1 MSQDTVRVPNS
12 SSSPAGVVHAPSSKA
27 ALVLGA
33 LGVVYGDIG
42 TSPLYTLRAC
52 LTGLS
57 VHTDLEPAHLLGVLS
72 ILFWMLMVVV
82 SFKYVMLVLRAD
94 NRGEGGTLALL
105 ELAVRGR
112 EGRMRWVLIVLGIFG
127 AALFYGDSMIT
138 PAISVLSA
146 LEGIGIVS
154 HQLDEWVVPLALLVL
169 VGLFVIQSHGT
180 GLMGKLFGP
189 VMALWFGTLALLGGW
204 QVWQTPEV
212 LSALNP
218 MWGLRFIVEFPWI
231 SFVLLGAVVL
241 ALTGAEALYADMGHF
256 GRPAI
261 RRAWFS
267 MVMPALT
274 LCYFGQGALL
284 LRDPEAIRNPFFL
297 MAPDWG
303 LAPLVALA
311 TVATVVAS
319 QAVISGAY
327 SVTRQAVQLGFWPRM
342 QILHTSAVEK
352 GQIYLPQVNA
362 LLLCAVLVLVLV
374 FRNSDNLA
382 AAYGFAVTGTMLTTS
397 VLAFAVLP
405 RGSTGAKRMLWLVAL
420 GLLLLF
426 DVLLFSANVFKIHEG
441 GWLPLVVAIVV
452 FTLMMTW
459 RRGRRL
465 LSEMQQR
472 DRQPLKEFMEQ
483 LEEYPPSRVHG
494 TAIFMTMNSGNVP
507 PALLHNLKHNKVLHD
522 HVLFLTILVADV
534 PYVSEDERFTVN
546 KLSASSWQATVHYG
560 FKEDPDVPDTLHKV
574 AEAYPEIDLEPMR
587 TSYFLSR
594 QTVVAAKKPALWR
607 WRRVVFSFMARNAT
621 RSTKFFKIPAN
632 RVVEMGMQV
641 EL

>member
-1 MSQDTVRVPNS
+1 M
-12 SSSPAGVVHAPSSKA
+12 
-27 ALVLGA
+27 GA

-57 VHTDLEPAHLLGVLS
+57 VHTDLAPQHVLGVLS
-72 ILFWMLMVVV
+72 ILFWMLMIVV
-82 SFKYVMLVLRAD
+82 SFKYVTLVLRAD

-112 EGRMRWVLIVLGIFG
+112 EGRLRWVLIVLGIFG

-154 HQLDEWVVPLALLVL
+154 HQLDHWVVPIALVVL
-169 VGLFVIQSHGT
+169 VALFAIQSHGT
-180 GLMGKLFGP
+180 GAMGKLFGP
-189 VMALWFGTLALLGGW
+189 VMALWFGTLAALGGW

-212 LSALNP
+212 LAALNP
-218 MWGLRFIVEFPWI
+218 IWAVRFVLESPLV

-256 GRPAI
+256 GRAAI

-267 MVMPALT
+267 MVLPALT

-284 LRDPEAIRNPFFL
+284 LRNPDAIRNPFFM
-297 MAPDWG
+297 MAPDWA

-311 TVATVVAS
+311 TVATIVAS

-342 QILHTSAVEK
+342 QILHTSAIEK

-362 LLLCAVLVLVLV
+362 LLLCAVLILVLM

-382 AAYGFAVTGTMLTTS
+382 AAYGFAVTGTMFTTS

-405 RGSTGAKRMLWLVAL
+405 RGSTGARRLLWLAVL

-441 GWLPLVVAIVV
+441 GWLPLLVAIVV

-465 LSEMQQR
+465 LADMQQR
-472 DRQPLKEFMEQ
+472 DRQPLGEFMEQ
-483 LEEYPPSRVHG
+483 LEAFPPSRVPG
-494 TAIFMTMNSGNVP
+494 TAIFMTMNAGNVP
-507 PALLHNLKHNKVLHD
+507 PALLHNLKHNKVLHE
-522 HVLFLTILVADV
+522 HVVFLSIRVADV
-534 PYVSEDERFTVN
+534 PYVSEDERFEVH
-546 KLSASSWQATVHYG
+546 KLSASSWQAAVNYG
-560 FKEDPDVPDTLHKV
+560 FKEDPDVPDALRQI

-587 TSYFLSR
+587 TSFFLSR
-594 QTVVAAKKPALWR
+594 QTVVAARKPAMLR
-607 WRRVVFSFMARNAT
+607 WRRVLFSFMARNAT

>member
-1 MSQDTVRVPNS
+1 MSQGTVSAPS
-12 SSSPAGVVHAPSSKA
+12 SSAGHPGGAHAPSSRA

-82 SFKYVMLVLRAD
+82 SVKYVTLVLRAD

-105 ELAVRGR
+105 ELAVRAR
-112 EGRMRWVLIVLGIFG
+112 EGKLRWVLIVLGIFG

-146 LEGIGIVS
+146 LEGISIVS
-154 HQLDEWVVPLALLVL
+154 HQLDAWVVPIALVVL
-169 VGLFVIQSHGT
+169 VALFAIQSRGT
-180 GLMGKLFGP
+180 GVMGKLFGP
-189 VMALWFGTLALLGGW
+189 VMLLWFGTLAVLGAW
-204 QVWQTPEV
+204 QIWQNPDV
-212 LSALNP
+212 LAALNP
-218 MWGLRFIVEFPWI
+218 MYGLRFIVESPRI

-261 RRAWFS
+261 RSAWFS
-267 MVMPALT
+267 MVLPSLT

-284 LRDPEAIRNPFFL
+284 LRDPTAIRNPFFM
-297 MAPDWG
+297 MAPEWG

-311 TVATVVAS
+311 TVATIVAS

-362 LLLCAVLVLVLV
+362 LLLCAVLVLVLW
-374 FRNSDNLA
+374 FRKSDDLA

-405 RGSTGAKRMLWLVAL
+405 RGSTGFKRMLWFTGL
-420 GLLLLF
+420 GLLLLL
-426 DVLLFSANVFKIHEG
+426 DVLLFSANVLKIPEG
-441 GWLPLVVAIVV
+441 GWLPLVVAIAV

-465 LSEMQQR
+465 LSDMQQR
-472 DRQPLKEFMEQ
+472 DRQPLKEFMAQ
-483 LEEYPPSRVHG
+483 LEEYPPSRVPG

-534 PYVSEDERFTVN
+534 PYVSPEERFVVE
-546 KLSASSWQATVHYG
+546 KLSASSWTATVNYG
-560 FKEDPDVPDTLHKV
+560 FKEDPDVPEALRLV
-574 AEAYPEIDLEPMR
+574 AEAYPELDLEPMR
-587 TSYFLSR
+587 TSFFLSR
-594 QTVVAAKKPALWR
+594 QTVVAAKKPALSR
-607 WRRVVFSFMARNAT
+607 WRRAVFSFMARNST

>member
-218 MWGLRFIVEFPWI
+218 MWGLRFIVEFP
-231 SFVLLGAVVL
+231 G
-241 ALTGAEALYADMGHF
+241 
-256 GRPAI
+256 
-261 RRAWFS
+261 
-267 MVMPALT
+267 
-274 LCYFGQGALL
+274 
-284 LRDPEAIRNPFFL
+284 
-297 MAPDWG
+297 
-303 LAPLVALA
+303 
-311 TVATVVAS
+311 
-319 QAVISGAY
+319 
-327 SVTRQAVQLGFWPRM
+327 
-342 QILHTSAVEK
+342 
-352 GQIYLPQVNA
+352 
-362 LLLCAVLVLVLV
+362 
-374 FRNSDNLA
+374 
-382 AAYGFAVTGTMLTTS
+382 
-397 VLAFAVLP
+397 
-405 RGSTGAKRMLWLVAL
+405 
-420 GLLLLF
+420 
-426 DVLLFSANVFKIHEG
+426 
-441 GWLPLVVAIVV
+441 
-452 FTLMMTW
+452 
-459 RRGRRL
+459 
-465 LSEMQQR
+465 
-472 DRQPLKEFMEQ
+472 
-483 LEEYPPSRVHG
+483 
-494 TAIFMTMNSGNVP
+494 
-507 PALLHNLKHNKVLHD
+507 
-522 HVLFLTILVADV
+522 
-534 PYVSEDERFTVN
+534 
-546 KLSASSWQATVHYG
+546 SASCCWA
-560 FKEDPDVPDTLHKV
+560 PWC
-574 AEAYPEIDLEPMR
+574 
-587 TSYFLSR
+587 
-594 QTVVAAKKPALWR
+594 WR
-607 WRRVVFSFMARNAT
+607 
-621 RSTKFFKIPAN
+621 
-632 RVVEMGMQV
+632 
-641 EL
+641 

>member
-1 MSQDTVRVPNS
+1 MSQGTVSAPS
-12 SSSPAGVVHAPSSKA
+12 SSASPAGGMHAPSSRA
-27 ALVLGA
+27 ALILGA

-82 SFKYVMLVLRAD
+82 SLKYVTLVLRAD

-105 ELAVRGR
+105 ELAVRAR
-112 EGRMRWVLIVLGIFG
+112 EGKLRWVLIVLGIFG

-154 HQLDEWVVPLALLVL
+154 HTLDRWVVPIALVVL
-169 VGLFVIQSHGT
+169 IALFAIQSHGT
-180 GLMGKLFGP
+180 ATMGKLFGP
-189 VMALWFGTLALLGGW
+189 VMFLWFATLAALGGW
-204 QVWQTPEV
+204 QIWQTPEV
-212 LSALNP
+212 LAALNP
-218 MWGLRFIVEFPWI
+218 IWGLRFIVEAPWI

-267 MVMPALT
+267 MVLPALT

-284 LRDPEAIRNPFFL
+284 LRDPTAIRNPFFL
-297 MAPDWG
+297 MAPEWG

-311 TVATVVAS
+311 TIATIVAS

-362 LLLCAVLVLVLV
+362 LLLCAVLILVLW

-405 RGSTGAKRMLWLVAL
+405 RGSTGIKRMMWFLVL
-420 GLLLLF
+420 GLLLLL

-441 GWLPLVVAIVV
+441 GWLPLAVAIVV

-465 LSEMQQR
+465 LSDMQQR

-483 LEEYPPSRVHG
+483 LEEYPPSRVPG

-534 PYVSEDERFTVN
+534 PYVSAEERFEVR
-546 KLSASSWQATVHYG
+546 KLSASSWTATVNYG
-560 FKEDPDVPDTLHKV
+560 FKEDPDVPEALRLV
-574 AEAYPEIDLEPMR
+574 AEAYPELDLEPMR
-587 TSYFLSR
+587 TSFFLSR
-594 QTVVAAKKPALWR
+594 QTVVAAKKPAISR
-607 WRRVVFSFMARNAT
+607 WRRAVFSFMARNST

>member
-1 MSQDTVRVPNS
+1 MSQGTVSAPS
-12 SSSPAGVVHAPSSKA
+12 SSAGHPGGAHAPSSRA

-82 SFKYVMLVLRAD
+82 SVKYVTLVLRAD

-105 ELAVRGR
+105 ELAVRAR
-112 EGRMRWVLIVLGIFG
+112 EGKLRWVLIVLGIFG

-146 LEGIGIVS
+146 LEGISIVS
-154 HQLDEWVVPLALLVL
+154 HQLDAWVVPIALVVL
-169 VGLFVIQSHGT
+169 VALFAIQSRGT
-180 GLMGKLFGP
+180 GVMGKLFGP
-189 VMALWFGTLALLGGW
+189 VMLLWFGTLAVLGAW
-204 QVWQTPEV
+204 QIWQNPDV
-212 LSALNP
+212 LAALNP
-218 MWGLRFIVEFPWI
+218 MYGLRFIVESPRI

-261 RRAWFS
+261 RSAWFS
-267 MVMPALT
+267 MVLPSLT

-284 LRDPEAIRNPFFL
+284 LRDPTAIRNPFFM
-297 MAPDWG
+297 MAPEWG

-311 TVATVVAS
+311 TVATIVAS

-362 LLLCAVLVLVLV
+362 LLLCAVLVLVLW
-374 FRNSDNLA
+374 FRKSDDLA

-405 RGSTGAKRMLWLVAL
+405 RGSTGFKRMLWFTGL
-420 GLLLLF
+420 GLLLLL
-426 DVLLFSANVFKIHEG
+426 DVLLFSANVLKIPEG
-441 GWLPLVVAIVV
+441 GWLPLVVAIAV

-465 LSEMQQR
+465 LSDMQQR
-472 DRQPLKEFMEQ
+472 DRQPLKEFMAQ
-483 LEEYPPSRVHG
+483 LEEYPPSRVPG

-534 PYVSEDERFTVN
+534 PYVSPEERFVVE
-546 KLSASSWQATVHYG
+546 KLSASSWTATVNYG
-560 FKEDPDVPDTLHKV
+560 FKEDPDVPEALRLV
-574 AEAYPEIDLEPMR
+574 AEAYPELDLEPMR
-587 TSYFLSR
+587 TSFFLSR
-594 QTVVAAKKPALWR
+594 QTVVAAKKPALSR
-607 WRRVVFSFMARNAT
+607 WRRTVFSFMARNST

>member
-1 MSQDTVRVPNS
+1 M
-12 SSSPAGVVHAPSSKA
+12 
-27 ALVLGA
+27 
-33 LGVVYGDIG
+33 
-42 TSPLYTLRAC
+42 
-52 LTGLS
+52 
-57 VHTDLEPAHLLGVLS
+57 
-72 ILFWMLMVVV
+72 
-82 SFKYVMLVLRAD
+82 
-94 NRGEGGTLALL
+94 
-105 ELAVRGR
+105 
-112 EGRMRWVLIVLGIFG
+112 
-127 AALFYGDSMIT
+127 
-138 PAISVLSA
+138 
-146 LEGIGIVS
+146 
-154 HQLDEWVVPLALLVL
+154 
-169 VGLFVIQSHGT
+169 
-180 GLMGKLFGP
+180 
-189 VMALWFGTLALLGGW
+189 
-204 QVWQTPEV
+204 
-212 LSALNP
+212 
-218 MWGLRFIVEFPWI
+218 
-231 SFVLLGAVVL
+231 
-241 ALTGAEALYADMGHF
+241 
-256 GRPAI
+256 
-261 RRAWFS
+261 
-267 MVMPALT
+267 
-274 LCYFGQGALL
+274 
-284 LRDPEAIRNPFFL
+284 
-297 MAPDWG
+297 
-303 LAPLVALA
+303 
-311 TVATVVAS
+311 
-319 QAVISGAY
+319 
-327 SVTRQAVQLGFWPRM
+327 TRQAVQLGFWPRM

-405 RGSTGAKRMLWLVAL
+405 RSTGAKRMLWLVAL

-560 FKEDPDVPDTLHKV
+560 FKEDPDVRTPCARCGRGLPGNRPGTDAYLVLPVAPDRGRGQEASPVALAPRGVLLHGAQRHPQHQV
-574 AEAYPEIDLEPMR
+574 LQDPGQPRRGNGHAGRA
-587 TSYFLSR
+587 
-594 QTVVAAKKPALWR
+594 VAAPAQKSPSACRGLFFEPLSHPISIALSDAPNP
-607 WRRVVFSFMARNAT
+607 RRNIRGTPLSVARSGFAGPQ
-621 RSTKFFKIPAN
+621 RRPLRGSARF
-632 RVVEMGMQV
+632 G
-641 EL
+641 

>member
-218 MWGLRFIVEFPWI
+218 MWACASSLNSPDQLRAAGRRGAGADRRRGAVRRHGPLRPSRHPPRLVQHGDAGADAVLLRPGRAAAARSRGDPQSLLPDGARLGPGAAGGAGHRGHRGGVAGGDLGSLLGDAPGRAAGFLAAHADPAHLGGRERPDLPAAGQRAAAVRGAGAGAGVPQFRQPRRRLRLRRDRHHADYLGAGLRRAAARQHRRQAD
-231 SFVLLGAVVL
+231 AVAGGV
-241 ALTGAEALYADMGHF
+241 GP
-256 GRPAI
+256 PAAV
-261 RRAWFS
+261 RRA
-267 MVMPALT
+267 
-274 LCYFGQGALL
+274 
-284 LRDPEAIRNPFFL
+284 
-297 MAPDWG
+297 
-303 LAPLVALA
+303 
-311 TVATVVAS
+311 
-319 QAVISGAY
+319 
-327 SVTRQAVQLGFWPRM
+327 
-342 QILHTSAVEK
+342 
-352 GQIYLPQVNA
+352 
-362 LLLCAVLVLVLV
+362 AVLGQRVQDP
-374 FRNSDNLA
+374 RRWLA
-382 AAYGFAVTGTMLTTS
+382 AAGGGDRGVHADDD
-397 VLAFAVLP
+397 LA
-405 RGSTGAKRMLWLVAL
+405 
-420 GLLLLF
+420 
-426 DVLLFSANVFKIHEG
+426 
-441 GWLPLVVAIVV
+441 
-452 FTLMMTW
+452 
-459 RRGRRL
+459 
-465 LSEMQQR
+465 
-472 DRQPLKEFMEQ
+472 
-483 LEEYPPSRVHG
+483 SRP
-494 TAIFMTMNSGNVP
+494 P
-507 PALLHNLKHNKVLHD
+507 PAVRNAAARPPAAQGIHGAAGGIPTVARARHRHFHD
-522 HVLFLTILVADV
+522 HELRQRAAGAAAQ
-534 PYVSEDERFTVN
+534 P
-546 KLSASSWQATVHYG
+546 QAQQG
-560 FKEDPDVPDTLHKV
+560 
-574 AEAYPEIDLEPMR
+574 
-587 TSYFLSR
+587 
-594 QTVVAAKKPALWR
+594 AARPCC
-607 WRRVVFSFMARNAT
+607 S
-621 RSTKFFKIPAN
+621 
-632 RVVEMGMQV
+632 
-641 EL
+641 

>member
-1 MSQDTVRVPNS
+1 MTQQHS
-12 SSSPAGVVHAPSSKA
+12 GVAAPHEQASSSKA
-27 ALVLGA
+27 ALIMGA

-52 LTGLS
+52 LVGFA
-57 VHTDLEPAHLLGVLS
+57 DLEPGHILGVLS
-72 ILFWMLMVVV
+72 ILFWLLMLVV
-82 SFKYVMLVLRAD
+82 SFKYVTLVLRAD

-112 EGRMRWVLIVLGIFG
+112 QGRARWLLVVLGIFG
-127 AALFYGDSMIT
+127 ASLFYGDSMIT

-146 LEGIGIVS
+146 IEGIGVVS
-154 HQLDEWVVPLALLVL
+154 HTLDAWIVPLSLAVLILL
-169 VGLFVIQSHGT
+169 FTIQSHGT
-180 GLMGKLFGP
+180 GAMGKLFGP

-204 QVWQTPEV
+204 QVWQAPQV
-212 LSALNP
+212 LQALNP
-218 MWGLRFIVEFPWI
+218 VWALRFIDDFPLG
-231 SFVLLGAVVL
+231 SFLLLGAVVL

-267 MVMPALT
+267 MVLPALV

-284 LRDPEAIRNPFFL
+284 LREPQAIRNPFFL
-297 MAPDWG
+297 MAPEWG
-303 LAPLVALA
+303 LVPLVVLA

-342 QILHTSAVEK
+342 QILHTSAAER

-362 LLLCAVLVLVLV
+362 LLLVAVLILVLL
-374 FRNSDNLA
+374 FQDSENLA
-382 AAYGFAVTGTMLTTS
+382 AAYGFAVTGTMLTTT
-397 VLAFAVLP
+397 VLAFSVLP
-405 RGSTGAKRMLWLVAL
+405 RGATGARRLVWLAVL
-420 GLLLLF
+420 TVLLMVDILLF
-426 DVLLFSANVFKIHEG
+426 GANIFKIHEG
-441 GWLPLVVAIVV
+441 GWLPLLVGAVV

-465 LSEMQQR
+465 LADMQQR
-472 DRQPLKEFMEQ
+472 DRQPLKEFMVQ
-483 LEEYPPSRVHG
+483 LEQFPPARVPG
-494 TAIFMTMNSGNVP
+494 TAIFMTMSPGVVP
-507 PALLHNLKHNKVLHD
+507 AALLHNLKHNKVLHE
-522 HVLFLTILVADV
+522 HVLFLTIHVADV
-534 PYVSEDERFTVN
+534 PYAAGDERFAVQQI
-546 KLSASSWQATVHYG
+546 SPSCWQVDVHYG
-560 FKEDPDVPDTLHKV
+560 FKEDPDVPDVLRQI

-587 TSYFLSR
+587 TSFYLSR
-594 QTVVAAKKPALWR
+594 QTVVAARKPAMQR
-607 WRRVVFSFMARNAT
+607 WRRAIFAFMARNST
-621 RSTKFFKIPAN
+621 RSTKFFKIPPN

>member
-1 MSQDTVRVPNS
+1 M
-12 SSSPAGVVHAPSSKA
+12 
-27 ALVLGA
+27 GA

-57 VHTDLEPAHLLGVLS
+57 VHTDLAPQHVLGVLS
-72 ILFWMLMVVV
+72 ILFWMLMIVV
-82 SFKYVMLVLRAD
+82 SFKYVTLVLRAD

-112 EGRMRWVLIVLGIFG
+112 EGRLRWVLIVLGIFG

-154 HQLDEWVVPLALLVL
+154 HQLDHWVVPIALVVL
-169 VGLFVIQSHGT
+169 VALFAIQSHGT
-180 GLMGKLFGP
+180 GAMGKLFGP
-189 VMALWFGTLALLGGW
+189 VMALWFGTLAALGGW

-212 LSALNP
+212 LAALNP
-218 MWGLRFIVEFPWI
+218 IWAVHFVLESPLV

-256 GRPAI
+256 GRAAI

-267 MVMPALT
+267 MVLPALT

-284 LRDPEAIRNPFFL
+284 LRNPDAIRNPFFM
-297 MAPDWG
+297 MAPDWA

-311 TVATVVAS
+311 TVATIVAS

-342 QILHTSAVEK
+342 QILHTSAIEK

-362 LLLCAVLVLVLV
+362 LLLCAVLILVLM

-382 AAYGFAVTGTMLTTS
+382 AAYGFAVTGTMFTTS

-405 RGSTGAKRMLWLVAL
+405 RGSTGARRLLWLAVL

-441 GWLPLVVAIVV
+441 GWLPLLVAIVV

-465 LSEMQQR
+465 LADMQQR
-472 DRQPLKEFMEQ
+472 DRQPLGEFMEQ
-483 LEEYPPSRVHG
+483 LEAFPPSRVPG
-494 TAIFMTMNSGNVP
+494 TAIFMTMNAGNVP
-507 PALLHNLKHNKVLHD
+507 PALLHNLKHNKVLHE
-522 HVLFLTILVADV
+522 HVVFLSIRVADV
-534 PYVSEDERFTVN
+534 PYVSEDERFEVH
-546 KLSASSWQATVHYG
+546 KLSASSWQAAVNYG
-560 FKEDPDVPDTLHKV
+560 FKEDPDVPDALRQI

-587 TSYFLSR
+587 TSFFLSR
-594 QTVVAAKKPALWR
+594 QTVVAARKPAMLR
-607 WRRVVFSFMARNAT
+607 WRRVLFSFMARNAT